1 MQSIKPVVL
10 TVRQINKNDTTF
22 DVFVHNQVVDDT
34 LFLINQI
41 LVQPSENG
49 YRIVYGFDFLQT
61 DYQDN
66 DRIVVYS
73 IPESLDLLSVLALI
87 IKIQMNK
94 RALYPVEIGKLL
106 SVAKTYNIP
115 DDDILHRLFPEVKIT
130 AQNKLIEQ
138 YKSTTSIHAAFREY
152 LIRKNAPLKTWL
164 LFADLKDPER
174 KQIENFIA
182 KFRPTLSV
190 LEEIMLY
197 LAEIKTRDRKNLAA
211 VLKDLNWE
219 KYFQAGDIPSKDSL
233 VQLRTAVFQKRYPQL
248 SIHKNAIDSDIKELD
263 LPNNAMLSYDESFEK
278 KELTLQWRLRTTQDL
293 KRLQKLGD
301 DMTIQKIRQI
311 MDKL

>member
-1 MQSIKPVVL
+1 MQSMEPVVL
-10 TVRQINKNDTTF
+10 TIRQINKQDTTF
-22 DVFVHNQVVDDT
+22 DVFVHNPVADDAF
-34 LFLINQI
+34 FLQNSI
-41 LVQPSENG
+41 LVQSSENG
-49 YRIVYGFDFLQT
+49 YRIVYGFDLLQT
-61 DYQDN
+61 DCQDD

-106 SVAKTYNIP
+106 SVAKTFNIP
-115 DDDILHRLFPEVKIT
+115 DDDILHRLFPEIKIT

-138 YKSTTSIHAAFREY
+138 YMSTISIQAALREY

-164 LFADLKDPER
+164 SVADLNDPER
-174 KQIENFIA
+174 KQIENFIK

-190 LEEIMLY
+190 LEEIILY
-197 LAEIKTRDRKNLAA
+197 LSEIKTRDRNDLAA

-219 KYFQAGDIPSKDSL
+219 KYFQAGDISLKDSL
-233 VQLRTAVFQKRYPQL
+233 AQLRTAVFQKRYPQL

-263 LPNNAMLSYDESFEK
+263 LPNNATLSYDESFEK
-278 KELTLQWRLRTTQDL
+278 KELTLQWRLRTKKDL

-311 MDKL
+311 IDKL